1 MKMDGFKYGRVRLRW
16 ILVVIVL
23 LAVTP
28 VFALYLLRLRASSEA
43 ALEQAHE
50 RATILAREGAA
61 AHDRI
66 GQQARQLLELVSQ
79 IPAVR
84 TATLPECDSFL
95 KWIHDGRHWVTG
107 IFVVSPLGK
116 GVCGSLDTVK
126 ALDVSD
132 RGYFRDAVGSG
143 DFVLS
148 DVIIGRLTHRPIIV
162 GALPVYDKDANLQV
176 IVGVG
181 VDLPWINQ
189 LAAEAAAKYGGILI
203 ALDRNRQVVAY
214 QPEMPPGWEM
224 GQTINIPLGDTI
236 MNSNSPSFEAVDP
249 TGVRRIFGVSHLG
262 DMTVAV
268 GLKRSDVLGPTD
280 RDFRHDFLFLLLVAA
295 GSVGAALLVAE
306 FGLLRGMRALKTAAL
321 RLKAGKMGLR
331 VKLPAVV
338 AAELHELAAT
348 YNAMTAEFERF
359 AYLDRLTGL
368 PNRRYLELYLSERNE
383 RGTLA
388 PTHHQAVLAI
398 DLDGFKPVN
407 DSHGHAV
414 GDKVL
419 AAIARRIASVLDERG
434 ILARVGGDEFVVI
447 WPLGETDDRNTA
459 RAFGEEIRTALERPI
474 ELDGVT
480 FPVGCSIGIALVP
493 DDAKS
498 LAGALVVADAA
509 LYEAKRAGRNRV
521 IDNAPPLAPE
531 AIAQTE
537 ARRPHWLSLRL
548 SGMA

>member
-1 MKMDGFKYGRVRLRW
+1 
-16 ILVVIVL
+16 
-23 LAVTP
+23 
-28 VFALYLLRLRASSEA
+28 
-43 ALEQAHE
+43 
-50 RATILAREGAA
+50 
-61 AHDRI
+61 
-66 GQQARQLLELVSQ
+66 
-79 IPAVR
+79 
-84 TATLPECDSFL
+84 
-95 KWIHDGRHWVTG
+95 
-107 IFVVSPLGK
+107 
-116 GVCGSLDTVK
+116 
-126 ALDVSD
+126 
-132 RGYFRDAVGSG
+132 
-143 DFVLS
+143 
-148 DVIIGRLTHRPIIV
+148 
-162 GALPVYDKDANLQV
+162 
-176 IVGVG
+176 
-181 VDLPWINQ
+181 
-189 LAAEAAAKYGGILI
+189 
-203 ALDRNRQVVAY
+203 
-214 QPEMPPGWEM
+214 
-224 GQTINIPLGDTI
+224 
-236 MNSNSPSFEAVDP
+236 
-249 TGVRRIFGVSHLG
+249 
-262 DMTVAV
+262 
-268 GLKRSDVLGPTD
+268 
-280 RDFRHDFLFLLLVAA
+280 
-295 GSVGAALLVAE
+295 
-306 FGLLRGMRALKTAAL
+306 MRALKTAAL